1 MPQSCGASALAQAS
15 EDASVGSLT
24 SQVTTQPIAAEAAQ
38 SPLGT
43 SIFRPLGDVIR
54 GVSPVAVS
62 SLVLAAL
69 VITVRTARHGL
80 AVLLGVGS
88 CGPDVLGAAHV
99 QGSRDAMHKRVEAQA
114 GYFLGV
120 RTSTF
125 LAFEE
130 TFTGHALRCYA
141 CPLEHNDFDAL
152 ALNAAFVT
160 SHAELKEASRIAD
173 THEDTLI
180 LAPLTVLHELECKRH
195 CLLAASAV
203 DTMRKRWFA
212 GEREEWS
219 PASEKVAQG

>member
-99 QGSRDAMHKRVEAQA
+99 QGSRDAMHKRV
-114 GYFLGV
+114 
-120 RTSTF
+120 
-125 LAFEE
+125 
-130 TFTGHALRCYA
+130 
-141 CPLEHNDFDAL
+141 
-152 ALNAAFVT
+152 
-160 SHAELKEASRIAD
+160 
-173 THEDTLI
+173 
-180 LAPLTVLHELECKRH
+180 
-195 CLLAASAV
+195 
-203 DTMRKRWFA
+203 
-212 GEREEWS
+212 
-219 PASEKVAQG
+219 